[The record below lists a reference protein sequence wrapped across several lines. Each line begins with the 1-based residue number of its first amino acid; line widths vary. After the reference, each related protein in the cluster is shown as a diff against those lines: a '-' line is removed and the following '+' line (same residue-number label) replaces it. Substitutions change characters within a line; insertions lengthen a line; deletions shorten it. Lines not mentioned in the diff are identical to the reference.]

1 MERVCRHEE
10 HTNEG
15 QQEAERLQG
24 IGAHDG
30 EETAVACVEPDECQH
45 GGRQQDENGQR
56 VAVRGD
62 DELLQNEAHQKE
74 TGCRSSEFAE
84 NEEESASAVSV
95 RSEAAFQI
103 RINAGEFQAVI
114 ELEQHEGYNEV
125 AKEKACTHLQVG
137 HARAR
142 HPSRDGDKRYAR
154 DAGANHAEADHPPRR
169 AARGTEESIVV
180 VVLAAG
186 VSADEQEQKK
196 IGH

>member
-1 MERVCRHEE
+1 M
-10 HTNEG
+10 
-15 QQEAERLQG
+15 
-24 IGAHDG
+24 
-30 EETAVACVEPDECQH
+30 
-45 GGRQQDENGQR
+45 
-56 VAVRGD
+56 
-62 DELLQNEAHQKE
+62 
-74 TGCRSSEFAE
+74 
-84 NEEESASAVSV
+84 SV
-95 RSEAAFQI
+95 WSEAAFQI
-103 RINAGEFQAVI
+103 RINAGEFQPVI
-114 ELEQHEGYNEV
+114 EWEQHEGHNEV